1 MERVLNGRYRLRRK
15 IGDGGMAVVYQ
26 GHDLL
31 LSRDVAIKILRDQY
45 AADPAFVA
53 RFEREA
59 QAVAALTHPNVINI
73 FDVGVDRDD
82 RYFVMELIDG
92 PNLKQ
97 VVRARGPLP
106 VDEAVAI
113 VAQSL
118 DGLHYAHSR
127 GLVHRDIKP
136 QNILLPPNG
145 EAKVSDFGIAKG
157 LSDASLTEAGVAMG
171 TVHYISPEQARGE
184 PATPSSDLYAAGVM
198 LYELLT
204 GTVPFAADSTV
215 GVAVKH
221 LQDQPVPPDRVNPA
235 VPRQLSALTLRA
247 LNKQP
252 DARFQSAQE
261 MAVALRH
268 WTEWKMPSAAPQVS
282 ARAARAATS
291 TGSSRSGARGA
302 VATAPRAG
310 APARRRQEGVGCL
323 TWVVGLAVLL
333 GLLGLLF
340 AGFRLSPFGAALST
354 PTPGAI
360 AAVASATREASPT
373 LAISTVTVAPTL
385 PIASTV
391 TRTATPTV
399 TPSSPTPTATV
410 APARTAT
417 VAPTPTITLV
427 VVPDFS
433 GMTLAAARAA
443 GSRVGLAVEQVE
455 ARSSSSVPSGQVIEQ
470 SAPPGSRVARG
481 LTIGLVISRGPARV
495 DIPSVIGQ
503 PYDAAA
509 ARLTDLGL
517 VVERSAATSRT
528 VAAGVVIDQLPAAGA
543 TATVGSTVTL
553 VVSSGDL
560 VVMPN
565 VVGLPRDQAVSTLQG
580 AGFVVGS
587 VNGQSRA
594 EILAQNPAY
603 FQVNPNTQP
612 GQVIS
617 QTLAAGELHPRG
629 SSVGIAYYSG
639 P

>member
-1 MERVLNGRYRLRRK
+1 MERVLNDRYRLRRK

-31 LSRDVAIKILRDQY
+31 LGRDVAIKVLRDQY

-59 QAVAALTHPNVINI
+59 QAVAALTHPNIINI
-73 FDVGVDRDD
+73 FDVGVDHDD
-82 RYFVMELIDG
+82 HYFVMELIDG

-106 VDEAVAI
+106 VDEAVSI
-113 VAQSL
+113 VAQAL

-145 EAKVSDFGIAKG
+145 QAKVSDFGIAKG

-184 PATPSSDLYAAGVM
+184 PATPASDLYAAGVM

-204 GTVPFAADSTV
+204 GTVPFTADSTV

-235 VPRQLSALTLRA
+235 VPPQLSALTLRA

-252 DARFQSAQE
+252 DARFRSAQE
-261 MAVALRH
+261 MAEALRH
-268 WTEWKMPSAAPQVS
+268 WTTWKAPTATPVPARGTRVAVAGPSRS
-282 ARAARAATS
+282 AARAAAAAVPAA
-291 TGSSRSGARGA
+291 GIQARQ
-302 VATAPRAG
+302 
-310 APARRRQEGVGCL
+310 RQEGVGCL

-333 GLLGLLF
+333 GLLGLLI

-360 AAVASATREASPT
+360 GADAGTSPEPSPT
-373 LAISTVTVAPTL
+373 LLGVAPTV
-385 PIASTV
+385 PTASTV
-391 TRTATPTV
+391 TRVVTPTAA
-399 TPSSPTPTATV
+399 PSAPTATV
-410 APARTAT
+410 APTLTAT
-417 VAPTPTITLV
+417 VAPTATIALV

-433 GMTLAAARAA
+433 GMTLAAARTA
-443 GSRVGLAVEQVE
+443 GSRVGLTVEQVE
-455 ARSSSSVPSGQVIEQ
+455 ARSSSTVPSGQVIEQ
-470 SAPPGSRVARG
+470 SAPPGTRVKRG
-481 LTIGLVISRGPARV
+481 QTIGLVISRGPARV
-495 DIPSVIGQ
+495 DIPNVIGH

-509 ARLTDLGL
+509 ARLADLGL

-543 TATVGSTVTL
+543 TASVGSTVTL

-560 VVMPN
+560 VVVPN

-603 FQVNPNTQP
+603 FQVNPNTKP